1 MAEIICIV
9 CPIGCHLT
17 VDEENDYKV
26 TGNQCH
32 RGAIYGKQE
41 LQNPVRT
48 ITSTIKINAASHP
61 RLPVKT
67 SGAIPKGKIFDIMHL
82 INQTEVT
89 APVSVGEVII
99 PNILE
104 TGVDIVA
111 TRSMKKSI

>member
-9 CPIGCHLT
+9 CPVGCHLT

-26 TGNQCH
+26 TGNQCNK
-32 RGAIYGKQE
+32 GAIYGKQE

-48 ITSTIKINAASHP
+48 VTSTIKIKAGSHP

-67 SGAIPKGKIFDIMHL
+67 SDTIPKGKITDIMTL

-89 APVSVGEVII
+89 APVSVGDVII
-99 PNILE
+99 PNILD

-111 TRSMKKSI
+111 TRSMS